1 MASSKERILAYERTL
16 QVTNNFSKFV
26 DKSEVPCAAILS
38 SAIDFA
44 SALLKRTY
52 HLEDKYKLLMK
63 EYYQKL
69 KTPFESSKRRAQ
81 ESCFV
86 KIPFFDGKYDY
97 KFGKDIMDFNMGL
110 AEIESFCNKFYP
122 PLSGQS
128 PMDVNAVAY
137 CIDSVTEDI
146 LEKLNKIFD
155 GNIVIKCM
163 ELLAKEQ
170 GLLSACYLFFSH
182 CLGLRVKILAIEML
196 YLAHMQDSVKVI
208 TVTRISTNGGPSLY
222 HVSKGTGWVGS
233 EKW

>member
-1 MASSKERILAYERTL
+1 MSGHC
-16 QVTNNFSKFV
+16 
-26 DKSEVPCAAILS
+26 KSQTIFQSLSIKVKYS

-52 HLEDKYKLLMK
+52 HLEDKYKLLMQ

-69 KTPFESSKRRAQ
+69 KTPLESLNRRAQ

-86 KIPFFDGKYDY
+86 KIPFVDGKFDY

-208 TVTRISTNGGPSLY
+208 TVTHISTHGGPSLY